1 LIPEIPGT
9 TFLHLLIFK
18 IPTMI
23 RLSTA
28 PLSFT
33 VLLLV
38 SGLVGC
44 SGRSLTTSPTPTPS
58 ASPQV
63 SFVSPM
69 ATASPEKARA
79 IQDLEQKLQVDVSKT
94 AAVPV
99 RSVKCPANI
108 NLETTKTFTCQA
120 TAEGKTFPLAINLE
134 NKKKGLRWSTKDLLV
149 LPKLEK
155 NIQQGIQEQFGL
167 AVKTNC
173 GGKIRLA
180 KRGETFACK
189 VTDPK
194 GQTLTVNVRVDDEKG
209 NVTWK
214 L

>member
-1 LIPEIPGT
+1 
-9 TFLHLLIFK
+9 
-18 IPTMI
+18 MI
-23 RLSTA
+23 RLSA
-28 PLSFT
+28 AHLSYIA
-33 VLLLV
+33 LLLV
-38 SGLVGC
+38 GFLSSC
-44 SGRSLTTSPTPTPS
+44 SERSPSTSTTPAPS
-58 ASPQV
+58 ASPQA
-63 SFVSPM
+63 SFSPI
-69 ATASPEKARA
+69 ATPSPEAKA
-79 IQDLEQKLQVDVSKT
+79 IQDLERKLQADVSKT
-94 AAVPV
+94 ATVPV
-99 RSVKCPANI
+99 RSVTCPTNI
-108 NLETTKTFTCQA
+108 KLETAKTFTCQA

-134 NKKKGLRWSTKDLLV
+134 NKQKGLQWSTKDLLV

-180 KRGETFACK
+180 KPGETFACK

-194 GQTLTVNVRVDDEKG
+194 GQTQTVNVRVDDEKG

>member
-1 LIPEIPGT
+1 
-9 TFLHLLIFK
+9 
-18 IPTMI
+18 MI
-23 RLSTA
+23 RLSA
-28 PLSFT
+28 AQLSFT

-38 SGLVGC
+38 SMVAGC
-44 SGRSLTTSPTPTPS
+44 SGRSPSTLTTPATPS
-58 ASPQV
+58 ASPQA
-63 SFVSPM
+63 SFTSPT
-69 ATASPEKARA
+69 ATLSPEKSKAL
-79 IQDLEQKLQVDVSKT
+79 QDLERKLQTDVSKT

-99 RSVKCPANI
+99 RSVTCPADI
-108 NLETTKTFTCQA
+108 NLETAKTFTCQA
-120 TAEGKTFPLAINLE
+120 TAEGKTFPLTINLE
-134 NKKKGLRWSTKDLLV
+134 NKKKGLQWSTKDLLV

-167 AVKTNC
+167 AVKTDC

-180 KRGETFACK
+180 KPGETFACK

-194 GQTLTVNVRVDDEKG
+194 GQTQTVKVRVDDEKG

>member
-1 LIPEIPGT
+1 
-9 TFLHLLIFK
+9 
-18 IPTMI
+18 MI

-28 PLSFT
+28 QLSFT
-33 VLLLV
+33 SLLLV
-38 SGLVGC
+38 GILPGC
-44 SGRSLTTSPTPTPS
+44 SGRSPSTPATPTPS
-58 ASPQV
+58 SSPQV
-63 SFVSPM
+63 SVASPI
-69 ATASPEKARA
+69 ATSSPEKSKAM
-79 IQDLEQKLQVDVSKT
+79 QDLEQKLQTDVSKT
-94 AAVPV
+94 ATVSV
-99 RSVKCPANI
+99 RSVTCPTNI
-108 NLETTKTFTCQA
+108 NLDAVKTFTCQA

-134 NKKKGLRWSTKDLLV
+134 NKKKGLQWSTKDLLV

-180 KRGETFACK
+180 KPGEKFTCK

-194 GQTLTVNVRVDDEKG
+194 GQTQTINVRVDDEKG

>member
-1 LIPEIPGT
+1 
-9 TFLHLLIFK
+9 
-18 IPTMI
+18 MI
-23 RLSTA
+23 RLFAA

-38 SGLVGC
+38 SSLAGC
-44 SGRSLTTSPTPTPS
+44 SDRSPSTPPTPTPS
-58 ASPQV
+58 SSPQV

-69 ATASPEKARA
+69 ATPSPEKAKA
-79 IQDLEQKLQVDVSKT
+79 IQDLEQKLQADVSKT

-99 RSVKCPANI
+99 RSVKCPADL
-108 NLETTKTFTCQA
+108 NLEATKTFTCQA

-134 NKKKGLRWSTKDLLV
+134 NKKKGLQWSTKDLLV

-155 NIQQGIQEQFGL
+155 NIQQGIQEQFRL

-180 KRGETFACK
+180 KPGETFACK

>member
-1 LIPEIPGT
+1 
-9 TFLHLLIFK
+9 
-18 IPTMI
+18 MMM
-23 RLSTA
+23 RLSVA
-28 PLSFT
+28 QLSFT
-33 VLLLV
+33 GLLLV
-38 SGLVGC
+38 SMISAC
-44 SGRSLTTSPTPTPS
+44 AERSPSTSTSPAPAAAFPQAVVTTPSPTPTATPS
-58 ASPQV
+58 Q
-63 SFVSPM
+63 
-69 ATASPEKARA
+69 A
-79 IQDLEQKLQVDVSKT
+79 IQDLERKLQVDVSKT

-99 RSVKCPANI
+99 RSVKCPTNI
-108 NLETTKTFTCQA
+108 NLESTKTFICQA

-134 NKKKGLRWSTKDLLV
+134 SKKKGLQWSTKDLLV

-155 NIQQGIQEQFGL
+155 NIQRGIQEQFGL

-180 KRGETFACK
+180 KPGETFACK

-194 GQTLTVNVRVDDEKG
+194 GQTQTVNVRVDDEKG

>member
-1 LIPEIPGT
+1 
-9 TFLHLLIFK
+9 
-18 IPTMI
+18 MM
-23 RLSTA
+23 RLSA
-28 PLSFT
+28 AQLSFA

-38 SGLVGC
+38 SMGSGC
-44 SGRSLTTSPTPTPS
+44 SERSPSTPATPTPS
-58 ASPQV
+58 SSPKV
-63 SFVSPM
+63 SFVSPVM
-69 ATASPEKARA
+69 TPSPEPSKA
-79 IQDLEQKLQVDVSKT
+79 IQELERKLQADVAKT

-99 RSVKCPANI
+99 RSVQCPASI
-108 NLETTKTFTCQA
+108 NLEATKTFICQA

-134 NKKKGLRWSTKDLLV
+134 NKKKGLQWSTKDLLV

-180 KRGETFACK
+180 KPGETFACK

-194 GQTLTVNVRVDDEKG
+194 GQTQTVTVRVDDEKG